1 MPRNRPP
8 PGARPADSSGAE
20 EKQGATL
27 PQHRRPLP
35 PSRPGRTPTDMNTAS
50 PVLPDISRHEAWF
63 AAYAAREREKE
74 CRRDGGDPSPMDLKL
89 HHTMQVLAHA
99 RAIVAQEGLASQEG
113 RAALLAALYH
123 DTGRFPQ
130 YVRWRTFSDAES
142 ENHGYL
148 GVRVVKKE
156 HFLAGE
162 PPNIHKWVLTAIALH
177 NRYALPALP
186 EPYLTITHA
195 VRDADKLDIMRIM
208 AQHLSRPIPTRDVI
222 LRVQDAPQLWSQ
234 SIVDTVLSG
243 GIPSYHDLRY
253 VNDFRILLGSWIQDL
268 HFTSSKKT
276 CVASGFLQEV
286 LKGLPSTPELQPV
299 TAYLLNE
306 FSTVR
311 NLCG

>member
-1 MPRNRPP
+1 MPVP
-8 PGARPADSSGAE
+8 SSLRKGL
-20 EKQGATL
+20 L
-27 PQHRRPLP
+27 PKR
-35 PSRPGRTPTDMNTAS
+35 
-50 PVLPDISRHEAWF
+50 
-63 AAYAAREREKE
+63 
-74 CRRDGGDPSPMDLKL
+74 
-89 HHTMQVLAHA
+89 
-99 RAIVAQEGLASQEG
+99 EG
-113 RAALLAALYH
+113 R
-123 DTGRFPQ
+123 RFPQ

-148 GVRVVKKE
+148 GVHVVKKE

-186 EPYLTITHA
+186 EPYLTITHV

-243 GIPSYHDLRY
+243 GIPSY
-253 VNDFRILLGSWIQDL
+253 
-268 HFTSSKKT
+268 FTSSKKT

>member
-1 MPRNRPP
+1 M
-8 PGARPADSSGAE
+8 
-20 EKQGATL
+20 
-27 PQHRRPLP
+27 
-35 PSRPGRTPTDMNTAS
+35 
-50 PVLPDISRHEAWF
+50 
-63 AAYAAREREKE
+63 
-74 CRRDGGDPSPMDLKL
+74 
-89 HHTMQVLAHA
+89 
-99 RAIVAQEGLASQEG
+99 
-113 RAALLAALYH
+113 
-123 DTGRFPQ
+123 
-130 YVRWRTFSDAES
+130 
-142 ENHGYL
+142 
-148 GVRVVKKE
+148 KKE

-186 EPYLTITHA
+186 EPYLTITHV

-253 VNDFRILLGSWIQDL
+253 VNDFRILLGSWIHDL